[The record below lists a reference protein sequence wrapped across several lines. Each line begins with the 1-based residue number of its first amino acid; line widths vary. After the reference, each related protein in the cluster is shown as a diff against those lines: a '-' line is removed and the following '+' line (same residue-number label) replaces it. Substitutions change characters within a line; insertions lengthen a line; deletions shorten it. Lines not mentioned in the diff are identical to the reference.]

1 MGLFLC
7 VLINTYIQNKREV
20 CSMLLITQGIADI
33 VRVLLF
39 FALSPLIVIGYIF
52 LFFLA
57 VIMAFLKPDLIN
69 KVEKKKW

>member
-1 MGLFLC
+1 
-7 VLINTYIQNKREV
+7 
-20 CSMLLITQGIADI
+20 MLLITQGIADI